1 MQILAFLPGRTSMTS
16 SSATIKFSM
25 EEMKLIALFGDITG
39 AEVKDCVIDQEGD
52 RIIFVVSA
60 GHLGLA
66 IGRRGATIKRVRTII
81 KRDVDVVEAA
91 DTPEELIRNALAP
104 AQIKAVKVQEQKGRR
119 VAIIT
124 VSTEQRGRVIGRNGR
139 NIGRA
144 RIIAKRHHGVDT
156 IAIA

>member
-1 MQILAFLPGRTSMTS
+1 MTS

-66 IGRRGATIKRVRTII
+66 IGRRGSRT
-81 KRDVDVVEAA
+81 
-91 DTPEELIRNALAP
+91 N
-104 AQIKAVKVQEQKGRR
+104 
-119 VAIIT
+119 
-124 VSTEQRGRVIGRNGR
+124 
-139 NIGRA
+139 
-144 RIIAKRHHGVDT
+144 
-156 IAIA
+156 

>member
-1 MQILAFLPGRTSMTS
+1 MTS
-16 SSATIKFSM
+16 SSASIKFSM

-39 AEVKDCVIDQEGD
+39 AEVRDCVIDQEGD

-91 DTPEELIRNALAP
+91 GTPEELIRNALAP
-104 AQIKAVKVQEQKGRR
+104 AQVKAVKVQEQPSGRR
-119 VAIIT
+119 IAIIT

-144 RIIAKRHHGVDT
+144 RILAKRHHGVDT